1 MNLACKEGVYQ
12 MPIVL
17 FVLFAF
23 MMLILFSGAYMFV
36 VACVRRR
43 ELGWLDEDE
52 ILKTPYGKYY
62 ENICIGQRFLKEH
75 NAQDVYVESFDGLKL
90 HAMWVP
96 AENPK
101 GTILFAHG
109 YRSSKLVDFSLAFN
123 LYFNLG
129 MNILVPDQR
138 AHGESE
144 GRIITFGVKESR
156 DMGSW
161 IDFHNEN
168 FGDFPIVL
176 SGLSMGASTMLY
188 LADKNLPDNVRGI
201 IADCGFTSPKE
212 ILASVFRNVIHLPAA
227 PTLLAAELFA
237 RIFGGFS
244 FTQEDTRISL
254 KNSKIP
260 VLMVHGVDDDFVP
273 CEMTKQGYAA
283 CTGPKELLL
292 VDGAEHGVSFLV
304 AREEY
309 TKMVCEFLTK
319 YLT

>member
-1 MNLACKEGVYQ
+1 
-12 MPIVL
+12 
-17 FVLFAF
+17 
-23 MMLILFSGAYMFV
+23 
-36 VACVRRR
+36 
-43 ELGWLDEDE
+43 
-52 ILKTPYGKYY
+52 
-62 ENICIGQRFLKEH
+62 
-75 NAQDVYVESFDGLKL
+75 
-90 HAMWVP
+90 
-96 AENPK
+96 
-101 GTILFAHG
+101 
-109 YRSSKLVDFSLAFN
+109 
-123 LYFNLG
+123 
-129 MNILVPDQR
+129 
-138 AHGESE
+138 
-144 GRIITFGVKESR
+144 
-156 DMGSW
+156 MGSW

-254 KNSKIP
+254 RKSKIP

-283 CTGPKELLL
+283 CIGPKELLL